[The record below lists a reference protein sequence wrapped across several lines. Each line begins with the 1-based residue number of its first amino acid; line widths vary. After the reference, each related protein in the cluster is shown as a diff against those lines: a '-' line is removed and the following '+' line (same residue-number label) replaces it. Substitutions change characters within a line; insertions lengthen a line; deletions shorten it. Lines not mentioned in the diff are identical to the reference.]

1 MCLKTAYLIS
11 QWCCDVADRLT
22 RCPCPR
28 PRQCSIHPCTMCTFA
43 QHYVF
48 SSSSDSSKYPLQ
60 SAGFSPSPC
69 EHNSSH
75 VSLLP
80 GTKNTAGAMPGLG
93 VRGVGLLNDDIDI
106 AINTQ
111 LFAMFNQVVSTL
123 RWDPCLTGTLL
134 TGSFEDLC
142 KLYCIYHS
150 IDVNI
155 V

>member
-1 MCLKTAYLIS
+1 MLLLHLENVEIFAVLLIKAVAKMNLNVCMS
-11 QWCCDVADRLT
+11 VSKDCIFDIAVQWCCDVADRLT
-22 RCPCPR
+22 PCPCPR

-60 SAGFSPSPC
+60 SAVFSPSPC

-93 VRGVGLLNDDIDI
+93 VRGVDRV
-106 AINTQ
+106 A
-111 LFAMFNQVVSTL
+111 
-123 RWDPCLTGTLL
+123 
-134 TGSFEDLC
+134 
-142 KLYCIYHS
+142 
-150 IDVNI
+150 
-155 V
+155 